1 LQVTE
6 IEFIQ
11 YSEFHNCFGAVCN
24 GLQWFGLT
32 YLEIVLSIL
41 NFGSCWI
48 YPECTES
55 IFMVFK
61 WQKLNSSSIW
71 SFITVLVLSAMVRT
85 DIFGNCG
92 YTHLSGPLQYPI
104 QFTNIVPK
112 YKSWHP
118 RQIFIHLLPMMQT
131 CTSNTHD
138 QHIIISYNS
147 PVSGHIISCS
157 VIFPILDVFL
167 EITNTTIFYNG
178 QNSWWLFIILSPMAQ
193 TCTFD
198 TGDHHT
204 ISWCIFVC
212 TLAYHD
218 ISIILGGNH
227 KHYHPLSTVAK
238 PYIRIGL
245 IIFDKYILYPYK
257 AISESHWKPD

>member
-1 LQVTE
+1 VHLLNTPTQFTN
-6 IEFIQ
+6 IAPNTPPIWQILHRKSHPFQWATWLLHTIPQ
-11 YSEFHNCFGAVCN
+11 YH
-24 GLQWFGLT
+24 T
-32 YLEIVLSIL
+32 H
-41 NFGSCWI
+41 
-48 YPECTES
+48 TH
-55 IFMVFK
+55 
-61 WQKLNSSSIW
+61 
-71 SFITVLVLSAMVRT
+71 
-85 DIFGNCG
+85 
-92 YTHLSGPLQYPI
+92 THLSGPLQYPI

-147 PVSGHIISCS
+147 PASGHIISCS

-193 TCTFD
+193 TRTFD

-218 ISIILGGNH
+218 ISIILGVLVEITN
-227 KHYHPLSTVAK
+227 TT
-238 PYIRIGL
+238 
-245 IIFDKYILYPYK
+245 ILYLLLPNH
-257 AISESHWKPD
+257 ISELDLLYSLNIFYTLIRLSQSLTENLISKLPRLIQVHHLWMSGPLVAHCLFL